1 MRLIKLFK
9 TKKLILLNILALDF
23 FFQTLAMCVFPDP
36 VVPKISA
43 VFPKHEQTETNPE
56 EDQAGDVGGF
66 RKEGGQFERHGI
78 NR

>member
-1 MRLIKLFK
+1 ME
-9 TKKLILLNILALDF
+9 LLSYVMSL
-23 FFQTLAMCVFPDP
+23 DP

-66 RKEGGQFERHGI
+66 RKEGGQFEKHGI